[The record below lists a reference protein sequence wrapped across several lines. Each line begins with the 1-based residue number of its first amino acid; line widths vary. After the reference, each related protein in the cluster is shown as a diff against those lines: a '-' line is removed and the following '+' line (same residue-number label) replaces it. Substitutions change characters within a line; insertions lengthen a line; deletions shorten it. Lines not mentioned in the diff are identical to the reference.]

1 MGPLDGLWHLL
12 NFFAPAWGV
21 SAIALAMA
29 ALVWRRP
36 LKGADWLKLWMRTSG
51 VGSAVLVLGLI
62 ALERDG
68 RMATYAALVVG
79 TAISLWWW
87 GLRGKA

>member
-21 SAIALAMA
+21 SALALVMA
-29 ALVWRRP
+29 AGVWRRAM
-36 LKGADWLKLWMRTSG
+36 KGQAWLRLWVRTAL
-51 VGSAVLVLGLI
+51 VGSGVLVLGLVVF
-62 ALERDG
+62 ERDG
-68 RMATYAALVVG
+68 RMLTYAALVVA
-79 TAISLWWW
+79 TALSLWWW